1 MSITEADVAVI
12 GAGPVGLFAVF
23 ALGQV
28 GLNAV
33 VVDALSEAGGQCA
46 ALYPEKPIYDIPSQ
60 PDITGAALI
69 EALLA
74 QGRPY
79 APDFRL
85 GRRALSILDINNAFE
100 ITLSDGSQLRVKA
113 VVIATGGGAF
123 GPNRP
128 PLPGLDA
135 FEGQSVFYSVPV
147 PARFSGKH
155 VTIAGGGDSAADWAV
170 HLADIAASVTVVH
183 RRPTF
188 RAADATVAAM
198 ARLVE
203 AGKIRIVAPG
213 TLAGLQGTG
222 SALHAVLIDCPGV
235 EPLRVP
241 TDALLCFYGFAKD
254 ISAVSS
260 WQIGAH
266 REGIPVD
273 PRTFATQRSGIF
285 AVGDI
290 AHYPGKL
297 KLILTGFAEA
307 ATAAHAAREH
317 IMPGRTFHFEHS
329 TSKGAPGDHQSTK
342 SA

>member
-1 MSITEADVAVI
+1 MSVTKADVAVI

-28 GLNAV
+28 RLNAV
-33 VVDALSEAGGQCA
+33 VVDALNEAGGQCA
-46 ALYPEKPIYDIPSQ
+46 ALYPEKPIYDIPSR

-74 QGRPY
+74 QARPY

-85 GRRALSILDINNAFE
+85 GRRAVSISDLDGTFDIA
-100 ITLSDGSQLRVKA
+100 LSDGSRLHVKA

-128 PLPGLDA
+128 PLTGLDA
-135 FEGQSVFYSVPV
+135 FEGHSVFYSVSV

-155 VTIAGGGDSAADWAV
+155 VIIAGGGDSAADWAV
-170 HLADIAASVTVVH
+170 HLAEMAASVTVVH

-203 AGKIRIVAPG
+203 RGKISIVAPG
-213 TLAGLQGTG
+213 TLAGLEGAG
-222 SALHAVLIDCPGV
+222 NALHAVLIDCPGI
-235 EPLRVP
+235 ETLRVP
-241 TDALLCFYGFAKD
+241 ADVLLCFYGFAKD
-254 ISAVSS
+254 ISALSS
-260 WQIGAH
+260 WEVGAH

-273 PRTFATQRSGIF
+273 PRTNATQRAGIF
-285 AVGDI
+285 AIGDI

-307 ATAAHAAREH
+307 AAAAHAARQH
-317 IMPGRTFHFEHS
+317 ILPGRTFHFEYS
-329 TSKGAPGDHQSTK
+329 TSKGVPSK
-342 SA
+342 V

>member
-1 MSITEADVAVI
+1 MSLTEADVAVI

-33 VVDALSEAGGQCA
+33 VVDALNEAGGQCA
-46 ALYPEKPIYDIPSQ
+46 ALYPEKPIYDIPSR

-74 QGRPY
+74 QARPY

-85 GRRALSILDINNAFE
+85 GRRAVSIFDLDGTFDIA
-100 ITLSDGSQLRVKA
+100 ISDGSRLHVKA

-128 PLPGLDA
+128 PLTGLDA
-135 FEGQSVFYSVPV
+135 FEGHSVFYSVPV

-155 VTIAGGGDSAADWAV
+155 VIIAGGGDSAADWAV
-170 HLADIAASVTVVH
+170 HLAEIAASVTVVH

-213 TLAGLQGTG
+213 TLAGLEGTG
-222 SALHAVLIDCPGV
+222 NALHAVLVDCPGT

-241 TDALLCFYGFAKD
+241 VDALLCFYGFAKD
-254 ISAVSS
+254 SALSS
-260 WQIGAH
+260 WEVGAH

-273 PRTFATQRSGIF
+273 PRTYATQRAGIF
-285 AVGDI
+285 AIGDI

-297 KLILTGFAEA
+297 KLILSGFAEA
-307 ATAAHAAREH
+307 AAAAHAARQH
-317 IMPGRTFHFEHS
+317 ILPGRTFHFEYS
-329 TSKGAPGDHQSTK
+329 TSKGVPSKA
-342 SA
+342 

>member
-46 ALYPEKPIYDIPSQ
+46 ALFPEKPIYDIPSR
-60 PDITGAALI
+60 PDITGAALV
-69 EALLA
+69 EALLTQA
-74 QGRPY
+74 RPY

-85 GRRALSILDINNAFE
+85 GRRAVSISDMDGAFE
-100 ITLSDGSQLRVKA
+100 IALSDGSWLRVKA

-123 GPNRP
+123 GPSRP
-128 PLPGLDA
+128 PLAGLDA

-147 PARFSGKH
+147 PARFTGKH

-170 HLADIAASVTVVH
+170 HLAEIAASVTVVH

-203 AGKIRIVAPG
+203 EGKIRVVAPG
-213 TLAGLQGTG
+213 TLAGLEGEGTT
-222 SALHAVLIDCPGV
+222 LHAVRIDRPGS
-235 EPLRVP
+235 ELLRVP
-241 TDALLCFYGFAKD
+241 ADALLCFYGFAKD
-254 ISAVSS
+254 VSALSAWEV
-260 WQIGAH
+260 GAH

-273 PRTFATQRSGIF
+273 PRTYATQRTGIF
-285 AVGDI
+285 AIGDI

-307 ATAAHAAREH
+307 AAAAHAARQH
-317 IMPGRTFHFEHS
+317 ILPGRNFHFEHS
-329 TSKGAPGDHQSTK
+329 TSKGVPSK
-342 SA
+342 P